1 MQLKMVVKV
10 VLGGL
15 LILTAVSGTALAGY
29 YLDPV
34 GVPEVDAGMLGTAI
48 AFLTGG
54 YLIISSR
61 RRSK

>member
-15 LILTAVSGTALAGY
+15 LILNAVSGTALAVSWY
-29 YLDPV
+29 VTV
-34 GVPEVDAGMLGTAI
+34 GAPEVDPGTMGTAI
-48 AFLTGG
+48 ALLTGG